1 MSCRDIPTRDGT
13 VTNCSTGLLVVGAD
27 VGADDD
33 SDWLLVATVASPA
46 CAAQAEASPATGTTV
61 TTTPCDN
68 DPDDAAPNSELSLHG
83 CRLTVSRR

>member
-33 SDWLLVATVASPA
+33 SEACPASREILVVAVT
-46 CAAQAEASPATGTTV
+46 AAM
-61 TTTPCDN
+61 C
-68 DPDDAAPNSELSLHG
+68 
-83 CRLTVSRR
+83 